1 MNNDD
6 ESNNVWQQFEQ
17 FIQEKILVNSPAKEE
32 QKKKMY
38 LCKYIK
44 LDIPKFDIFF
54 VDNKP
59 KLRLSCLCNN
69 NYELSFEQVF
79 LNYTVDYDI
88 KRNYD
93 DYFFC
98 QLPGHDSNEFECYCE
113 ICKKNLC
120 SLCNK
125 KFRVCPHKEDYL
137 FNFNQ
142 NYEDYKV
149 FGQSIKNELNKKKI
163 SILLFQSYLMLFMII
178 LMNTKI
184 IILISILLK
193 TIRNLYLIENLIKKM
208 L

>member
-98 QLPGHDSNEFECYCE
+98 QLPGHDNNEFECYCE

-149 FGQSIKNELNKKKI
+149 FGQSIKNELNKKKNIDPFI
-163 SILLFQSYLMLFMII
+163 SKLFDVIYDNFNEYKNNYSYFYII
-178 LMNTKI
+178 KNYKEFI
-184 IILISILLK
+184 FDRK
-193 TIRNLYLIENLIKKM
+193 FN
-208 L
+208 